1 MKKLMF
7 IMSCIA
13 VAAVMTSCKDS
24 SAKEARAELNAPF
37 NREREFM
44 KDAIRHHSPD
54 VQRVDLIGN
63 TVVYTHIFDGI
74 IDVKTYTYDGDVC
87 AEVERV
93 YVFPDQKTALRHY
106 RRAVEQAQLYDN
118 IKLLKNQ
125 VKYDL
130 KEVQHKLETDG
141 LTKEQL
147 KEKFDKQIAEI
158 K

>member
-37 NREREFM
+37 NQEREFM

-63 TVVYTHIFDGI
+63 TVVYTHILWYYKISMLKI
-74 IDVKTYTYDGDVC
+74 IERKVSANEYIWKTLAKYQG
-87 AEVERV
+87 
-93 YVFPDQKTALRHY
+93 KT
-106 RRAVEQAQLYDN
+106 
-118 IKLLKNQ
+118 
-125 VKYDL
+125 
-130 KEVQHKLETDG
+130 
-141 LTKEQL
+141 
-147 KEKFDKQIAEI
+147 
-158 K
+158 